1 MVNKAAI
8 TFSYFTI
15 VSSTSTLLG
24 KIARYRLV
32 IAFFIF
38 IFFFDRVPFFFLKPT
53 SLSWQFVLSWVLLQ
67 CGLGVLFV
75 CLFVCLSG
83 CWKCLVVCYN
93 PVALTKKKPNVNIC
107 RFLASCFFFSLFSP
121 TSFPG
126 SYLTLRGG
134 KMRDPG
140 N

>member
-8 TFSYFTI
+8 TISYFTI
-15 VSSTSTLLG
+15 VSSTGTFLG

-32 IAFFIF
+32 ITFFIF

-83 CWKCLVVCYN
+83 YWKCLVVCYN
-93 PVALTKKKPNVNIC
+93 PVAHKKNECKHLP
-107 RFLASCFFFSLFSP
+107 FSGWLLFFSLC
-121 TSFPG
+121 FPQPRSQALILPSG
-126 SYLTLRGG
+126 VVR
-134 KMRDPG
+134 
-140 N
+140 